1 MGGTCSKPR
10 RAIQLG
16 QERKWVTKP
25 RTSWKN
31 VETLKTKA
39 SKQASYN
46 RRTYICTY
54 SYYSGDSSE
63 VELHGKFIMQVSRRK
78 DMFLVYQVGI

>member
-1 MGGTCSKPR
+1 MDGTCSKLS

-31 VETLKTKA
+31 VETLKTEA
-39 SKQASYN
+39 SKQASKLQQKDISMYVH
-46 RRTYICTY
+46 TVTTQGIAVKL
-54 SYYSGDSSE
+54 SSMGNS
-63 VELHGKFIMQVSRRK
+63 LCK
-78 DMFLVYQVGI
+78 

>member
-1 MGGTCSKPR
+1 MPQLYTIFDVRYPTPATWPNMGLGFMGGTCSKLP

-31 VETLKTKA
+31 VETLKTEA
-39 SKQASYN
+39 SKLQQKDISM
-46 RRTYICTY
+46 YIQLLLR
-54 SYYSGDSSE
+54 G
-63 VELHGKFIMQVSRRK
+63 
-78 DMFLVYQVGI
+78 